1 MIKKLQ
7 RKITVILD
15 VVLVMILVG
24 ALLMLNGYTYY
35 KLERQSHENCISA
48 EKKVRRLF
56 RNNVAADK
64 EDKVIDQIRS
74 FKNVYAVIVNNEG

>member
-35 KLERQSHENCISA
+35 KLERQTNEN
-48 EKKVRRLF
+48 
-56 RNNVAADK
+56 
-64 EDKVIDQIRS
+64 
-74 FKNVYAVIVNNEG
+74 